1 MHDVR
6 SAGTREIGLLH
17 ITTVPVTL
25 PFLVGQ
31 IGYMQKRGLAVRALS
46 SPGEDLGRF
55 GEREGIP
62 THAVEMLRRI
72 SPLRDLAAVARIVR
86 VIRRTRPEIVHAH
99 TPKGGLLWMI
109 AAALARTPVRI
120 YHIRGLPLMGATG
133 ARRRLLRATE
143 QVACRLAHQ
152 VYCVSHSVRE
162 VAISEGIC
170 PPEKVKVLLGGSGNG
185 VDAGGRYDPARLD
198 PGTRLETRRRLRIPE
213 NAVVL
218 GFVGRIVRDKGIVEL
233 ATAWRTLRERHPQL
247 HLLLVGPFEPQDP
260 VPAETE
266 AMLRSDPRVHLTGM
280 DWETPPFY
288 AAMDV
293 VVLPTYREGFPNVP
307 LEAAAMQLPV
317 VATCIPGCV
326 DAVQD
331 GVTGTLVPPRDAAAL
346 EAALQRHIED
356 AELRRR
362 YGRAGRER
370 VLREFRQEAI
380 WEALYQEYRRLLRA
394 NGVTAAA
401 PRMQG
406 VTT

>member
-1 MHDVR
+1 MHER
-6 SAGTREIGLLH
+6 ASAGTREIGLLH
-17 ITTVPVTL
+17 VTTIPMTL
-25 PFLVGQ
+25 TFFVGQ
-31 IGYMQKRGLAVRALS
+31 IGYMKERGLAVRALS
-46 SPGEDLGRF
+46 SPGDDLGRF

-72 SPLRDLAAVARIVR
+72 SPGRDLAAVARIVR
-86 VIRRTRPEIVHAH
+86 VIRGTRPEIVHAH
-99 TPKGGLLWMI
+99 TPKGGLLGMI
-109 AAALARTPVRI
+109 AATIARTPVRI
-120 YHIRGLPLMGATG
+120 YHMRGLPLLGATG
-133 ARRRLLRATE
+133 NRRRLLRATE

-162 VAISEGIC
+162 VAVSEGIC

-185 VDAGGRYDPARLD
+185 VDAGGRYNPANLD

-213 NAVVL
+213 DAVVL

-233 ATAWRTLRERHPQL
+233 ATAWRALRERHPQL

-260 VPAETE
+260 VPVEIET
-266 AMLRSDPRVHLTGM
+266 MLRGDPRVHLTGM

-293 VVLPTYREGFPNVP
+293 AVLPTYREGFPNVP

-317 VATCIPGCV
+317 VATRIPGCI

-346 EAALQRHIED
+346 EAALESYIED

-380 WEALYQEYRRLLRA
+380 WEALYQEYRGLLRA